1 MSRKKLRE
9 LEAQR
14 AERWAAAKRDALACF
29 VSGRYD
35 DGEKILRALDQ
46 DIQGGIAIEK
56 CYLEHLR
63 DLVATQAS
71 RERQLRV
78 FERGVSWG
86 SGNVPTPHTAEE
98 AASNDWAVAESRA
111 RFVHVLGFDPA

>member
-1 MSRKKLRE
+1 MRE

-29 VSGRYD
+29 AAGRYD
-35 DGEKILRALDQ
+35 DGEHVLRGLDQ
-46 DIQGGIAIEK
+46 DIQGGIAIER
-56 CYLEHLR
+56 CYLDHLR
-63 DLVATQAS
+63 DLVATYAP
-71 RERQLRV
+71 RERQLHV

-111 RFVHVLGFDPA
+111 RFVQALGFDPA